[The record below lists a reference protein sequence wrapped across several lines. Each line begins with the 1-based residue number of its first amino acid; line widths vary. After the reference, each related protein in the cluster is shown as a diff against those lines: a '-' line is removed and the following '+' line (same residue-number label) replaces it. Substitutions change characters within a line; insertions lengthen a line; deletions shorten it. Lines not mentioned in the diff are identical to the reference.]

1 MMDRGESS
9 LLRIIKKE
17 CLSVFRLRLIFELIL
32 SIEGFILFFKNS
44 IIIKITSSNFSLFTL
59 YLIFFDKN
67 INSINNSNTDLIRSK
82 VNQNSCWI

>member
-1 MMDRGESS
+1 MMDRGESF
-9 LLRIIKKE
+9 LLRIIKKK
-17 CLSVFRLRLIFELIL
+17 CLSMFRLRLIFELIL

-82 VNQNSCWI
+82 VNQN

>member
-1 MMDRGESS
+1 MMDRGESF
-9 LLRIIKKE
+9 LLRIIKKK
-17 CLSVFRLRLIFELIL
+17 CLSMFRLRLIFELIL

-59 YLIFFDKN
+59 YLIFFNKN

-82 VNQNSCWI
+82 VNQN

>member
-32 SIEGFILFFKNS
+32 SIEGFILLIIINYLS

-82 VNQNSCWI
+82 VNQN

>member
-1 MMDRGESS
+1 MMDRGESF
-9 LLRIIKKE
+9 LLRIIKKK

-82 VNQNSCWI
+82 VNQN